1 MSEVKTQNSP
11 SGLSIII
18 VIIVIKIIVI
28 IIIIFTVRIKIA
40 ALITLVHCMSVS
52 ALDKTLL
59 KDSSSYKS
67 VVRVHI
73 LLPPLG
79 AFVVLTQL
87 PEHHSLEKNFGM
99 RFEHILPLSGFAGE
113 GLSIRFEL
121 FVGDGRTPCG

>member
-28 IIIIFTVRIKIA
+28 IIIIFTVGIKIA
-40 ALITLVHCMSVS
+40 ALITLVFCMSVC
-52 ALDKTLL
+52 AVDKSLL
-59 KDSSSYKS
+59 KASSSYKS

-73 LLPPLG
+73 LPSLLG
-79 AFVVLTQL
+79 AFVVVTQL

-99 RFEHILPLSGFAGE
+99 RFEHILPLSGIAGE
-113 GLSIRFEL
+113 GVSIRFEL
-121 FVGDGRTPCG
+121 FVGHGRTPCS